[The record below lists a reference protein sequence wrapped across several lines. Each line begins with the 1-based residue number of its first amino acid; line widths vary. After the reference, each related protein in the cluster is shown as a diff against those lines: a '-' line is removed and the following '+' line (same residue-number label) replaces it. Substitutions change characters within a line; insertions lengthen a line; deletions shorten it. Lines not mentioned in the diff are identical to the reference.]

1 MYEIRHGIHPN
12 MLRERERLARE
23 ARQNTG
29 PLFPTAAGPAATL
42 PSFDES
48 HFSSS
53 STTSSHFDESH
64 SSSTSSSQ
72 QVEEQKVS
80 VNNFIISVFLTNDTN
95 AYAY

>member
-1 MYEIRHGIHPN
+1 MDDLYEIRHGIHPN

-23 ARQNTG
+23 ARQNKG
-29 PLFPTAAGPAATL
+29 PLFPTAAGPADTL
-42 PSFDES
+42 PTFEES
-48 HFSSS
+48 QFSSS
-53 STTSSHFDESH
+53 PT
-64 SSSTSSSQ
+64 TSSSQ